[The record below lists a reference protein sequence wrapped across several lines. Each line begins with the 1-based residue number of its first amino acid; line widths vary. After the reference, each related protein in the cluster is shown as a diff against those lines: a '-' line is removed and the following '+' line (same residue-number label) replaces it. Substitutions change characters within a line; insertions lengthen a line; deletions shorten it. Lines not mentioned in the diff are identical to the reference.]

1 MPDTHDSTSP
11 SGDRQLPPMTGDG
24 SVLVTGG
31 TGSTGRL
38 LLRWLLEE
46 AGVRRVIA
54 FSRDEQKHHDLL
66 QEPEFQHPALHSM
79 VGDIRDGNR
88 LREAMQGIS
97 LVLHTAAMKHVPI
110 AEANPSEAYLTNVEG
125 TVNLI
130 RAARDAGVAR
140 VVAHSTD
147 KAVEPACTY
156 GATKLMMEK
165 LLIEANQQSGEE
177 GTQFDILRH
186 GNLIGSRG
194 SVIPIFMAQKT
205 AGYLRLTDP
214 EMTRFWI
221 TGDELVSAVHRVLI
235 DGRGGEIFVPK
246 LPACRLDTLAEA
258 IAPEAD
264 IEVIGARPGE
274 KTHEALTSP
283 AEAAR
288 IREFE
293 RYLVITPGLAGSRIR
308 SDGDRVS
315 SGFTLTSNSTRLLT
329 CEEMRELLT
338 SESVPPQK

>member
-1 MPDTHDSTSP
+1 MPDTDDSTAP

-46 AGVRRVIA
+46 AGARRVIA

-130 RAARDAGVAR
+130 RPPAMHESR
-140 VVAHSTD
+140 VSWHS
-147 KAVEPACTY
+147 PP
-156 GATKLMMEK
+156 
-165 LLIEANQQSGEE
+165 Q
-177 GTQFDILRH
+177 
-186 GNLIGSRG
+186 GSRA
-194 SVIPIFMAQKT
+194 VV
-205 AGYLRLTDP
+205 YLPCDQV
-214 EMTRFWI
+214 
-221 TGDELVSAVHRVLI
+221 D
-235 DGRGGEIFVPK
+235 DGEIADRGQ
-246 LPACRLDTLAEA
+246 PA
-258 IAPEAD
+258 I
-264 IEVIGARPGE
+264 
-274 KTHEALTSP
+274 
-283 AEAAR
+283 
-288 IREFE
+288 
-293 RYLVITPGLAGSRIR
+293 
-308 SDGDRVS
+308 
-315 SGFTLTSNSTRLLT
+315 
-329 CEEMRELLT
+329 
-338 SESVPPQK
+338 